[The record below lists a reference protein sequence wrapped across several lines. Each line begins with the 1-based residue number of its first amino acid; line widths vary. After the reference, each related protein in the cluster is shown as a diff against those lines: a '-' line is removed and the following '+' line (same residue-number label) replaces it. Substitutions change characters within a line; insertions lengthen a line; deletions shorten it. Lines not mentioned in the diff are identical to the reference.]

1 MGQQRKGA
9 EAGAGNLGQRRGRAN
24 DGCTIEVTMRRG
36 KKNKV
41 GFFFCEE
48 SISLVTL
55 VSQR

>member
-9 EAGAGNLGQRRGRAN
+9 EAGAGNLGQRRGRAS

-41 GFFFCEE
+41 GFFCEE

>member
-41 GFFFCEE
+41 GFFFVKNQY
-48 SISLVTL
+48 L
-55 VSQR
+55 